1 MRDLEWEDLAVA
13 DPRAIVDYISDDN
26 PEAAQALK
34 DDIETKASQ
43 LRQNPR
49 LYRVGRVDGTREMV
63 VRSNYIV
70 VHAEDPRTVTILRVR
85 HAARRWPE
93 T

>member
-1 MRDLEWEDLAVA
+1 MAVA

-49 LYRVGRVDGTREMV
+49 LYRVGRVGGTREMV

-70 VHAEDPRTVTILRVR
+70 VHAEDPRTLTILRVR
-85 HAARRWPE
+85 PAARRWPE